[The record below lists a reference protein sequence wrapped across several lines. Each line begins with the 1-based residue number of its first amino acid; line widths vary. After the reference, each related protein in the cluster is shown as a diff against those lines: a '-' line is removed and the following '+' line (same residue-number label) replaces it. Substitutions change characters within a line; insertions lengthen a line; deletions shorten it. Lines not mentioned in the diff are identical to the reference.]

1 MSDAALAPLSHLT
14 LPQRLRHWARV
25 RGDAV
30 ALRQK
35 DFGIWAP
42 VTWRQYEEQARWFG
56 LGLTTLGLPE
66 GGHVAVVSENRKEWV
81 FAQLGAGMV
90 GAVTV
95 GVYPTSPAPEVEYLL
110 QASDAV
116 MVVCEDQEQL
126 DKVLEVRAR
135 LPLLNE
141 GGVRLVVIDPRGL
154 RHYQVP
160 GLMTF
165 EQVVARGREFEAAN
179 ASDAANAT
187 LVEQRLAR
195 QTMDHTALMIFTS
208 GSTGRPRAAMLSYGN
223 VNAMAAGA
231 DAIYRCTPE
240 DSMVSYLP
248 LCHVAEQIYTVD
260 LPLQSGAVVNFAES
274 LRTVQSDLREIAP
287 TLFLGVPRIWEKLHA
302 SIEIK
307 VREAGG
313 LRRRLY
319 QRALAAVSPF
329 ATVPRARWSLAQRA
343 TFQFWHLLVLRS
355 LNNFIGL
362 TQCRLALSGAAPIA
376 PQLLGFFRALGV
388 PIREG
393 YGMTETAGVATVQR
407 SAASPVGTVGSAIP
421 GVEIKLA
428 EDGEL
433 LVRGP
438 TVFKG
443 YYKNEAA
450 TREAIDAEGWLHTGD
465 VAEAVGTAEGE
476 PEIRIVD
483 RKKDIMIT
491 AGGKNITPSE
501 IENALKFSAYVKEAI
516 VVADRRPFVAALIQI
531 DFDTVGKWAEE
542 HGIAY
547 THFRSLAEHGR
558 VKELVQAEVDRVNAR
573 FPQVQQVRKF
583 HLLAKELDHDDGE
596 VTATMKVKRRS
607 IAEKYEGVI
616 EGLYG
621 GRAA

>member
-1 MSDAALAPLSHLT
+1 MTADLGTLT
-14 LPQRLRHWARV
+14 LPQRLRHWARL

-35 DFGIWAP
+35 DLGIWEP
-42 VTWRQYEEQARWFG
+42 VSWRQYEEQARWFG
-56 LGLTTLGLPE
+56 LGLTAAGLPE
-66 GGHVAVVSENRKEWV
+66 GGHVAIVSENRKEWV
-81 FAQLGAGMV
+81 FTQLGAGMV

-95 GVYPTSPAPEVEYLL
+95 GVYPTSPAAEVEYLL
-110 QASDAV
+110 QASDAAV
-116 MVVCEDQEQL
+116 VVCEDQEQL
-126 DKVLEVRAR
+126 DKVLEVRER
-135 LPLLNE
+135 LPLLNQP
-141 GGVRLVVIDPRGL
+141 GVRLVIIDPRGL
-154 RHYQVP
+154 RHYRVP
-160 GLMTF
+160 GLLTF
-165 EQVVARGREFEAAN
+165 EQAIAQGREFESHHAQ
-179 ASDAANAT
+179 
-187 LVEQRLAR
+187 LVEERLAR
-195 QTMDHTALMIFTS
+195 QRMDHMALMVFTS
-208 GSTGRPRAAMLSYGN
+208 GSTGRPKAAMLSYGN

-231 DAIYRCTPE
+231 DAIYRCTPD

-260 LPLQSGAVVNFAES
+260 LPLQSGAVVSFAES

-307 VREAGG
+307 IREAGG

-319 QRALAAVSPF
+319 VRALAAVSPF
-329 ATVPRARWSLAQRA
+329 ATVPRERWSLWQRV
-343 TFQFWHLLVLRS
+343 TFRFWHVLVLRS

-421 GVEIKLA
+421 GVELKIA

-443 YYKNEAA
+443 YYRNEAA
-450 TREAIDAEGWLHTGD
+450 THEAIDAEGWLHTGD
-465 VAEAVGTAEGE
+465 VAEAVPGADGE
-476 PEIRIVD
+476 PEVRIVD

-501 IENALKFSAYVKEAI
+501 IENALKFSAYIKEAI
-516 VVADRRPFVAALIQI
+516 VVADRRPFVAALLQI
-531 DFDTVGKWAEE
+531 DFDTVAKWAEE
-542 HGIAY
+542 QGIGY
-547 THFRSLAEHGR
+547 THFRSLAEHER
-558 VKELVQAEVDRVNAR
+558 VQELLQAEVDRVNAR
-573 FPQVQQVRKF
+573 FPQVQQVRQF
-583 HLLAKELDHDDGE
+583 HLLTKELDHDDGE
-596 VTATMKVKRRS
+596 VTATMKIKRRS
-607 IAEKYEGVI
+607 IAEKYGLAI
-616 EGLYG
+616 EAMYG
-621 GRAA
+621 ARAGAG